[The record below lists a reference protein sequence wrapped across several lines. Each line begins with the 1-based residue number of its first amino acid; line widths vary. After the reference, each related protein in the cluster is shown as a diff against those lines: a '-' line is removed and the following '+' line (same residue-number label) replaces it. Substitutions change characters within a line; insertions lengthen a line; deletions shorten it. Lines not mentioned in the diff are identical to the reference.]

1 MGGARR
7 HRTNWGPRFVGHAGV
22 RPLPC
27 TPETDRV
34 LRHATWNREFKKEER
49 KEGGPMSMKG
59 ALFACRAGG
68 VRGAP
73 GRGSRKSK
81 TWTSIGPRIG

>member
-1 MGGARR
+1 
-7 HRTNWGPRFVGHAGV
+7 
-22 RPLPC
+22 
-27 TPETDRV
+27 
-34 LRHATWNREFKKEER
+34 
-49 KEGGPMSMKG
+49 MSMKG

-81 TWTSIGPRIG
+81 TWTSAGPRDR